1 MHSFSW
7 FLGLCGIYFLFAKL
21 CSSKHFL
28 FLFLSYLAG
37 MNGICIMH
45 HQYNALQNVK
55 IVEAQLLDY
64 DKQKGYHYFE
74 SRE

>member
-1 MHSFSW
+1 
-7 FLGLCGIYFLFAKL
+7 
-21 CSSKHFL
+21 
-28 FLFLSYLAG
+28 

-74 SRE
+74 SREWRHIAVPNMRANDFWKEIR